1 MIPGERRSATGLA
14 AIPEPLRIL
23 LGLGLDY
30 LRWVSLTP
38 MVLLWALYLVLVLLM
53 IHINLEGSFDNVLER
68 GYEIYSE
75 RFGPIEWIEEGR
87 AEYEREQAMQEE
99 IEVTPQES
107 EEFDIGALFR
117 LIMKIWG
124 IIALAAWGLSLLRG
138 LVFGPRPPRTL
149 GQKLKLMLLAVLAGW
164 TVLLLTALFG
174 STTFVDGLSS
184 WIVWFSVLAVLLTV
198 VSGITLIIGEGFEF
212 LRRRLEPEL
221 APGATAAP

>member
-1 MIPGERRSATGLA
+1 MVHMIPGERRSVTGLA

-38 MVLLWALYLVLVLLM
+38 MVLLWALYLVLVFLM
-53 IHINLEGSFDNVLER
+53 IYANFEGSFEDGLER

-75 RFGPIEWIEEGR
+75 RFGPITWIEEAQ

-99 IEVTPQES
+99 VEVTPQES

-117 LIMKIWG
+117 LIMKVWAT
-124 IIALAAWGLSLLRG
+124 IALVAWLLSLLRG
-138 LVFGPRPPRTL
+138 LVFGPRPPHTL
-149 GQKLKLMLLAVLAGW
+149 GQKLKLIFLAVLAGW
-164 TVLLLTALFG
+164 LVLLLTALFG
-174 STTFVDGLSS
+174 STTFVNGLSS
-184 WIVWFSVLAVLLTV
+184 WIVWFTVLAVLLTF
-198 VSGITLIIGEGFEF
+198 VSGITLVVGEGFEF

-221 APGATAAP
+221 APGA